1 MVLSKLDSSISYP
14 EIKSVAA
21 ADNSK
26 NREYDLYEIEV
37 KHVDIIIAVGSAN
50 KSFADK
56 NIIYCT

>member
-26 NREYDLYEIEV
+26 NREIQV
-37 KHVDIIIAVGSAN
+37 KLILTN
-50 KSFADK
+50 R
-56 NIIYCT
+56 T